1 MSIQFSNSL
10 QSPLKENEKNFISRK
25 RIRKNE
31 MSWSFEEEFLF
42 FEAHTFLG
50 NKWKK
55 YSLLFA
61 NK

>member
-10 QSPLKENEKNFISRK
+10 QSALKENEKNFISRK

-50 NKWKK
+50 NKWKR
-55 YSLLFA
+55 YSQILQ
-61 NK
+61 K

>member
-50 NKWKK
+50 NKWKR
-55 YSLLFA
+55 YSHILQ
-61 NK
+61 K

>member
-10 QSPLKENEKNFISRK
+10 QSALKENEKNFISRK

-55 YSLLFA
+55 YSQIIH
-61 NK
+61 K

>member
-1 MSIQFSNSL
+1 MSDQFSNSIDD
-10 QSPLKENEKNFISRK
+10 NFEEEQTLISKK
-25 RIRKNE
+25 RNKKNE

-55 YSLLFA
+55 YSQIIH
-61 NK
+61 K

>member
-1 MSIQFSNSL
+1 MSDQFSNSIDDNYEEEQTL
-10 QSPLKENEKNFISRK
+10 ISKK
-25 RIRKNE
+25 RNKKNE

-55 YSLLFA
+55 YSQIIH
-61 NK
+61 K